1 MEKTSV
7 QAVDF
12 PLQWNLWAVG
22 QFMLP
27 RSLTNYRFIY
37 LIWGT
42 YIIYNFTSH
51 PWTYAKVL
59 IQDFSFVKF
68 EYQLKKC
75 DTYWPTRSDWIWN
88 IFDRIKFK
96 LWNTTGRSWNSRS
109 INWRHR
115 KYWVSIAQSQSLT
128 HKPKNAESALTM
140 YTGYKTGSKPE
151 TDIKFILFIPLSEQ
165 TCT

>member
-1 MEKTSV
+1 MIELRKIDKIMEQLLAWKWHFVVSKSNLNTGKVNAPEGGRS
-7 QAVDF
+7 
-12 PLQWNLWAVG
+12 WN
-22 QFMLP
+22 
-27 RSLTNYRFIY
+27 
-37 LIWGT
+37 
-42 YIIYNFTSH
+42 
-51 PWTYAKVL
+51 WTDL
-59 IQDFSFVKF
+59 IQDFSFVKV